1 MHNVLHQAFHCHLVG
16 VYEVA
21 ALNLRLDNSG
31 NTAAHVAALRG
42 REDTFKVGHY
52 GSTAMCISVEPLYC
66 VYQ

>member
-1 MHNVLHQAFHCHLVG
+1 MYVYICISRSTIVGIYCKAFHCDLVG

-42 REDTFKVGHY
+42 REDTFKV
-52 GSTAMCISVEPLYC
+52 
-66 VYQ
+66 

>member
-1 MHNVLHQAFHCHLVG
+1 MRMIVADSTMPLHKYFCMHNVLHQAFHCDLVG

-42 REDTFKVGHY
+42 REDTFKV
-52 GSTAMCISVEPLYC
+52 
-66 VYQ
+66 

>member
-1 MHNVLHQAFHCHLVG
+1 MHNVLHQAFHCDLVG

-42 REDTFKVGHY
+42 REDTFKV
-52 GSTAMCISVEPLYC
+52 
-66 VYQ
+66 